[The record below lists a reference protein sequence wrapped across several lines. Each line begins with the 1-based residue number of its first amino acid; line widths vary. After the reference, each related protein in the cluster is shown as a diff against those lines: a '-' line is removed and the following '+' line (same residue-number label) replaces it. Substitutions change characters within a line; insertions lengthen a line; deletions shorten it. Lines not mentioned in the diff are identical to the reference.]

1 MVAMNITITRL
12 KKAGQLTLDND
23 LLIGCH
29 ALALD
34 LPLISNNIRE
44 YQRIGELKLENWV

>member
-12 KKAGQLTLDND
+12 KKAGQLTSNND

-29 ALALD
+29 ALALS
-34 LPLISNNIRE
+34 LSLISNNIRE
-44 YQRIGELKLENWV
+44 YQRINGLKLENLV